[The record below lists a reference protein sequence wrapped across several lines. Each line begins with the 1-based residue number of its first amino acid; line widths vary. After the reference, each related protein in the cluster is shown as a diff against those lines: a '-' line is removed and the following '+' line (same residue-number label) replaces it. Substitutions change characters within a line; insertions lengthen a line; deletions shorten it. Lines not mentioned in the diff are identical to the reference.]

1 MAREDDSEDTSE
13 AEFNDDDE
21 GVPPQ
26 RKYEAE
32 LEEDEDEL
40 EELRPRS
47 HERVRVGR
55 VPRDGRRDHGV
66 SRHDYRVAAGE
77 SVRRGRKGVQQPGRV
92 RGDSRGVLGMRGGK
106 DDGHRSRSYDG
117 VGGWGGV

>member
-77 SVRRGRKGVQQPGRV
+77 SVRRGRGQDQ
-92 RGDSRGVLGMRGGK
+92 
-106 DDGHRSRSYDG
+106 
-117 VGGWGGV
+117 